1 MNKKFQILITENCVY
16 YVFFWVN
23 QIKKMSYK
31 LAIANVNKICLT
43 KNNYLLNV
51 MFRGTPCTFMFNKLF
66 YLS

>member
-51 MFRGTPCTFMFNKLF
+51 MFRGKPR
-66 YLS
+66 S